1 MDYKC
6 FGDVMSFDTT
16 FQTNK
21 FEMPFALIL
30 GANHHKR
37 TVIFGAA
44 LLYSETIES
53 FVWLFETFLVA
64 MCGKHPSTIFTDQDA
79 AMAGAIA
86 YVFTKR
92 MYSEFEE
99 EFKKQF
105 VLSCN
110 LVQTEGTNLTFM
122 VTYMQS
128 ERGATVVF
136 NTKDCIITCSCRKFE
151 SIDTC
156 THFNFKYRMY
166 YICWKYN
173 RLCFIG
179 LLCKHALRVFNMNEV
194 YNLPSHY
201 ILNRWT
207 KYAKRGFYIEKQA
220 SKKEDLKTHAA
231 LISRNATSVA
241 LKCSTSKELLDD
253 FQRIIEKFDIEAD
266 ARLRKM
272 QEECN
277 DVPLVVSECD
287 GGTLNAA
294 ISFKIPQV
302 VKGPKN
308 SRYKNVV
315 EKNSGKKKNK
325 NKNKSTNK
333 KGINHPFYLFF
344 PLYGY
349 FYSNSFISYLQIGLH
364 EKIPKIVQKR
374 EMKVMIQSN

>member
-1 MDYKC
+1 ADRKLIGQIREAGMKPAQVYEFMKEFYGGEDKVPFSQMDSNNEI
-6 FGDVMSFDTT
+6 G
-16 FQTNK
+16 
-21 FEMPFALIL
+21 
-30 GANHHKR
+30 R
-37 TVIFGAA
+37 
-44 LLYSETIES
+44 
-53 FVWLFETFLVA
+53 
-64 MCGKHPSTIFTDQDA
+64 
-79 AMAGAIA
+79 
-86 YVFTKR
+86 
-92 MYSEFEE
+92 
-99 EFKKQF
+99 
-105 VLSCN
+105 
-110 LVQTEGTNLTFM
+110 
-122 VTYMQS
+122 
-128 ERGATVVF
+128 ER
-136 NTKDCIITCSCRKFE
+136 RKYLE
-151 SIDTC
+151 
-156 THFNFKYRMY
+156 
-166 YICWKYN
+166 
-173 RLCFIG
+173 G

-333 KGINHPFYLFF
+333 KDRATREDPKNSAEKRDESDDPKQLIDLDAGTIANDTAMPMFTNEVQ
-344 PLYGY
+344 GK
-349 FYSNSFISYLQIGLH
+349 SSTMATSFIQGGQANATMSLFASDMYESSSNISAPFFQGGLTGLLLGVEQDATLSKSAKKLH
-364 EKIPKIVQKR
+364 FNE
-374 EMKVMIQSN
+374 